1 LNDPATPDATLW
13 RKLVKSMASVIKA
26 SGTAHSTD
34 AGLFNFEDLS
44 VQAQGYLDQTRAKAA
59 QILAQAQKDGVAIRQ
74 RAEQEGK
81 QAALKTA
88 ESLLDDKI
96 GKQMVSLL
104 PALKQAVDGVA
115 QVRQNWLA
123 HSEKTTVKVAA
134 AIAARVI
141 RRELTHAPQITLGLV
156 REALEMAAGSTDIQV
171 RLHPD
176 DHQALAGQIR
186 AVAGEL
192 NRLGTPEIVADPAV
206 SRGGCRIDTRFG
218 TIDQQFEAQLARI
231 EEELT

>member
-1 LNDPATPDATLW
+1 
-13 RKLVKSMASVIKA
+13 MASVIKA
-26 SGTAHSTD
+26 SGTARSTE

-44 VQAQGYLDQTRAKAA
+44 VKAQTYLDQMRLQAA
-59 QILAQAQKDGVAIRQ
+59 QILAKAEKDAVAIRQ
-74 RAEQEGK
+74 RAQQDGNL
-81 QAALKTA
+81 AAQKAA
-88 ESLLDDKI
+88 EALVDDRI
-96 GKQMVSLL
+96 GKQMVTLL
-104 PALKQAVDGVA
+104 PALKQAVDGMT

-134 AIAARVI
+134 AIAARII
-141 RRELTHAPQITLGLV
+141 RRELIQAPQITLVLV
-156 REALEMAAGSTDIQV
+156 KEALEMAAGSTDIQV

-176 DHQALAGQIR
+176 DHQALAGQVR
-186 AVAGEL
+186 SAAGEL
-192 NRLGTPEIVADPAV
+192 ARLGTAEVVADPAI